1 MTSLSNKTVLL
12 FILLGGLLSHVFAAN
27 LPSGYPKLNEF
38 QSMGSVDSLNIR
50 TNKIV
55 IGDQEFIIPAN
66 IIIVTPD
73 KKNSTLRDIR
83 VGKTAGIF
91 FNAGTPERMP
101 ILNEIWVLP
110 RNF

>member
-1 MTSLSNKTVLL
+1 MNSISNRTVIL
-12 FILLGGLLSHVFAAN
+12 FILLGSLLSPVFAAN

-38 QSMGSVDSLNIR
+38 QRTGTVDSLNFR
-50 TNKIV
+50 AKKIV

-66 IIIVTPD
+66 IIVVTPN

-83 VGKTAGIF
+83 LGKTAGIF
-91 FNAGTPERMP
+91 FNAGTAERMP
-101 ILNEIWVLP
+101 IVNEIWVLP